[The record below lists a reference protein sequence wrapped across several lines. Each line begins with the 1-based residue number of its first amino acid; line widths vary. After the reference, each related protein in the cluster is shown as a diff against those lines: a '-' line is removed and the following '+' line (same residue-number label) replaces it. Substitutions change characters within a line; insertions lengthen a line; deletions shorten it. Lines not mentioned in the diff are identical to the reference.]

1 MALLALCVW
10 WNVGLMVQ
18 FGMNRMDRQKLTL
31 ARNARLTFVD
41 LPFEAPGIAWDY
53 LTNRSSF
60 YKRPRQ

>member
-1 MALLALCVW
+1 
-10 WNVGLMVQ
+10 MVQ

-31 ARNARLTFVD
+31 AENARVTFID